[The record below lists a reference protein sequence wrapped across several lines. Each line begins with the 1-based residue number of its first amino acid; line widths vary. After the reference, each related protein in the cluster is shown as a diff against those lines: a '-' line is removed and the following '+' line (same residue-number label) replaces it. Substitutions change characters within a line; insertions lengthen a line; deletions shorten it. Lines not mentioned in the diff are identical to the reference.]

1 MAQFVA
7 QYLKE
12 NQLETHQEGATVEE
26 INQSIQSVGIQDAED
41 PVRYRKKSGIRS
53 RTARKWLNKL
63 GYNWQEVKK
72 GVFIDG
78 HEREDVVAD
87 RAKFLHKMKELEP
100 YLVEFDSSG
109 QILEK
114 TYPDDCQVGGSQQ
127 RPTILITYDESIFSA
142 NDGKKRA
149 WVKESNTF
157 LRPKGKGQGIMV
169 SDFLLPWG
177 QLNLKHLSEAKLA
190 EAEAKGIPLEAAEL
204 FEYGK

>member
-26 INQSIQSVGIQDAED
+26 INRSIQSVGIQDAED

-78 HEREDVVAD
+78 HEREDVVTD
-87 RAKFLHKMKELEP
+87 RVKFLHKMKELEP

-114 TYPDDCQVGGSQQ
+114 TYPDDCQVSGSQQ
-127 RPTILITYDESIFSA
+127 RPTILITHDESIFSA
-142 NDGKKRA
+142 NDGKKQA

-169 SDFLLPWG
+169 SDFLLP
-177 QLNLKHLSEAKLA
+177 
-190 EAEAKGIPLEAAEL
+190 
-204 FEYGK
+204 